1 MLSIAEVAAVVSMT
15 NLKLPL
21 EGGCQCGQVRYRI
34 TTQPLTLYACHCRDC
49 QKQSSSAFGLSLWV
63 ERRAFE
69 LTRGALQ
76 QWTAIADSGDEKH
89 CTFCGNCGSRIYHAF
104 GDGDEPLS
112 LKAGSLDE
120 TELLEPIGHIWTCRA
135 HNWLELHRSGKPCY
149 DREPESFDDL
159 LKAWR
164 SS

>member
-1 MLSIAEVAAVVSMT
+1 MQGHCLCKAISVNVT
-15 NLKLPL
+15 GDLLF
-21 EGGCQCGQVRYRI
+21 
-34 TTQPLTLYACHCRDC
+34 LYNCHCRQC
-49 QKQSSSAFGLSLWV
+49 
-63 ERRAFE
+63 RAFSGASYATNATVLADD
-69 LTRGALQ
+69 LTISDPGNHLSCYPMQGGKRY
-76 QWTAIADSGDEKH
+76 
-89 CTFCGNCGSRIYHAF
+89 FCGNCGSRIYHAF

-120 TELLEPIGHIWTCRA
+120 TKLLEPIGHIWTCRA